1 MWRTL
6 ALSAAVGVLLVTACA
21 PPGIDPG
28 RLGSAARDRLPK
40 ASPSPTVAPL
50 RWTSCGTQLECA
62 TLQVPLDYGNPRAG
76 TLAVAVARLPAT
88 DPGRRVGSLVVNPG
102 GPGASGVDFV
112 RDSRSEFSQDVR
124 ERFDIVGFDPR
135 GVGRSEQLR
144 CLDDHQL
151 DALVSASGRDAMVD
165 QSRRLAEACQAA
177 APRLLPHLGTLDV
190 ARDLDRLRQALGE
203 GRLTYLGFS
212 YGTFIGALYAGM
224 FPNRVRALVLDG
236 AIDPAQGPDQE
247 VRSYPEGFDAALGG
261 FLDWCVGR
269 GGCPLGG
276 TVPEARAAISSILDA
291 ASAAPWRATDG
302 RTLTRTLTESAV
314 QLALLVGEHGWPSLR
329 AALGDMLQG
338 NGARLL
344 AMADAIN
351 GRDPEGRY
359 DHSVEANLAIHCL
372 DNSWQRGVGTF
383 DAQARALTASH
394 SVFGPDWA
402 YNEAACGF
410 WPAPPTFKPHA
421 IRAPGASTLVVGTT
435 GDPATPYRE
444 AQALAGQLGAAHLLT
459 YRGAGHTAYLRGSS
473 CVDAAVDAFLLQGR
487 PPASGTTC

>member
-6 ALSAAVGVLLVTACA
+6 ALSAAVGMLLVTACA

-28 RLGSAARDRLPK
+28 RLGSAARDRRRK

-50 RWTSCGTQLECA
+50 RWTSCGNQLECA
-62 TLQVPLDYGNPRAG
+62 TLQVPLDYGNPRLG

-88 DPGRRVGSLVVNPG
+88 DPARRAGSLVVNPG

-112 RDSRSEFSQDVR
+112 RDSRSEFPQDVR

-144 CLDDHQL
+144 CLDDRQL

-177 APRLLPHLGTLDV
+177 APRLLPHLGTV
-190 ARDLDRLRQALGE
+190 
-203 GRLTYLGFS
+203 
-212 YGTFIGALYAGM
+212 
-224 FPNRVRALVLDG
+224 DG
-236 AIDPAQGPDQE
+236 AIDPAQGPDQD

-269 GGCPLGG
+269 SGCPLGG
-276 TVPEARAAISSILDA
+276 TVPEARSAISSLLDA
-291 ASAAPWRATDG
+291 ASAAPWRAPDG
-302 RTLTRTLTESAV
+302 RTLTRTLTESAI
-314 QLALLVGEHGWPSLR
+314 QLALLVGERGWPSLR
-329 AALGDMLQG
+329 AALDGVRQG

-351 GRDPEGRY
+351 GRDPQGRY
-359 DHSVEANLAIHCL
+359 DHSVEANLAVHCL
-372 DNSWQRGVGTF
+372 DNSWPRGVGTF

-421 IRAPGASTLVVGTT
+421 IWAPGASTLVVGTT

-444 AQALAGQLGAAHLLT
+444 AQALAGQLGSAHLLT

-473 CVDAAVDAFLLQGR
+473 CVDTAVDAFLLGGR
-487 PPASGTTC
+487 PPASGATC